1 MLVTYINS
9 KICALAAAALLTG
22 CSTNPDSFTYVP
34 APASS
39 VLSVVPEVAP
49 GPDVATLSIR
59 HEPAFNDWQVNYFF
73 LIDGRQIA
81 RLETGEELAYRV
93 RPGDYNL
100 GVMCNSALVD
110 AKNQAVTTVRPAQ
123 AYRVRLYATT
133 YSVCNIEVTKLLPGS
148 AG

>member
-1 MLVTYINS
+1 MKLSAI
-9 KICALAAAALLTG
+9 AAAALLAG
-22 CSTNPDSFTYVP
+22 CSTTPDSFTYIP

-81 RLETGEELAYRV
+81 RLETGEELTYLV
-93 RPGDYNL
+93 RPGENKL
-100 GVMCNSALVD
+100 GFMCKSALVD
-110 AKNQAVTTVRPAQ
+110 AKNQAVHTARPAR
-123 AYRVRLYATT
+123 ASRLRLYTT
-133 YSVCNIEVTKLLPGS
+133 TH
-148 AG
+148 